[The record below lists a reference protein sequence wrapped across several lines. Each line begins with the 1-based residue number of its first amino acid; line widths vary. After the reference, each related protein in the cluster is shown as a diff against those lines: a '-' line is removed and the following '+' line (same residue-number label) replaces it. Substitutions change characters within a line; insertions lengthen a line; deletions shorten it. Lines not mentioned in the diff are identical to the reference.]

1 MSPDF
6 PEGPKHFDSPELSP
20 APLDNHAP
28 AMDTLDILKRDRF
41 ELLSCYLD
49 GEVTAAE
56 RKQVENWLATDP
68 EIQCLHARLL
78 KLRHGLQNLPI
89 PTSQP
94 VAQTVEQVFARIDR
108 RPKRRLILGVA
119 GAVAAVVVGALTSV
133 LPGSHFSPQV
143 AEQAPVEQN
152 ENDPDALMLALDRPP
167 IDIPKAPAA
176 KSSRQVPQNPGLYA
190 NPGQDIR

>member
-1 MSPDF
+1 MGPDF
-6 PEGPKHFDSPELSP
+6 PKGPKHFDSARLSS

-68 EIQCLHARLL
+68 ETQRLHARLL
-78 KLRHGLQNLPI
+78 KLRQGFQSLPI

-94 VAQTVEQVFARIDR
+94 AEQMAEQVFARLDR
-108 RPKRRLILGVA
+108 RPKRRLIWGVA
-119 GAVAAVVVGALTSV
+119 GAVAAVVVGALASV
-133 LPGSHFSPQV
+133 LPSSQLLNPQV
-143 AEQAPVEQN
+143 AEVPVEQS
-152 ENDPDALMLALDRPP
+152 DPEALMLALDRPP
-167 IDIPKAPAA
+167 IDIPKAPAT
-176 KSSRQVPQNPGLYA
+176 KSNRQAPQGSGLYA
-190 NPGQDIR
+190 PGQDIR

>member
-1 MSPDF
+1 
-6 PEGPKHFDSPELSP
+6 
-20 APLDNHAP
+20 
-28 AMDTLDILKRDRF
+28 MDTLDILKRDRF

-68 EIQCLHARLL
+68 EIQHLHARLL
-78 KLRHGLQNLPI
+78 KLRRGFQSQPV

-94 VAQTVEQVFARIDR
+94 VEQMVEQVFDRIDR
-108 RPKRRLILGVA
+108 RPKLRLILGVA

-133 LPGSHFSPQV
+133 LPGSHFNPQM
-143 AEQAPVEQN
+143 AEQVPAEQS
-152 ENDPDALMLALDRPP
+152 DPEALMLALDRPP

-176 KSSRQVPQNPGLYA
+176 KSSRQAPQDPGLYA
-190 NPGQDIR
+190 SPGQDIR

>member
-1 MSPDF
+1 
-6 PEGPKHFDSPELSP
+6 
-20 APLDNHAP
+20 
-28 AMDTLDILKRDRF
+28 MDTLDILKRDRF

-68 EIQCLHARLL
+68 EIQHLHARLL
-78 KLRHGLQNLPI
+78 KLRHEFQSQPV

-94 VAQTVEQVFARIDR
+94 VEQLVEQVFDRIDR
-108 RPKRRLILGVA
+108 RPKLRLILGVA

-133 LPGSHFSPQV
+133 LPGSHFNPQM
-143 AEQAPVEQN
+143 AEQVPAEQSP
-152 ENDPDALMLALDRPP
+152 EALMLALDRPP

-176 KSSRQVPQNPGLYA
+176 KSNRQNPQDPALYT
-190 NPGQDIR
+190 NPNQDIR